1 WGKGT
6 SVTVTSAVQGPP
18 QSLFPLWQCGAS
30 EGFVTLGCITRD
42 LASADGLTFSWADGS
57 GKALTDVVQ
66 YPAVQAN
73 GGYTSVS
80 HARIQAT
87 EWDKKN
93 TYTCEVQNSAGKK
106 YATLRKPEV
115 AELDASLLLTA
126 PTQADIDNGTAT
138 FICLA
143 ENFSPKTYKFKWSQ
157 GQNDLNEKVKATILS
172 KNKDDYTAVSVLEI
186 PSSEWTGSSTPV
198 KCEFEQKTKTTYK
211 DAIYGNKVCPKVYLL
226 PPPEIIDESVTLT
239 CYVKDFYPKEVAVS
253 WLVDDTPVEIVNGYV
268 QATTNVIENNLFSAY
283 SQLIVKAAIW
293 KQGAVFTCRVYH
305 ESIEESVLLIS
316 RSITSNSNPPTI
328 THLSLNV
335 PSVCNKK

>member
-1 WGKGT
+1 MVLSHCDNAFDYWGKGT
-6 SVTVTSAVQGPP
+6 TVTVTSAVQGPP

-157 GQNDLNEKVKATILS
+157 G
-172 KNKDDYTAVSVLEI
+172 
-186 PSSEWTGSSTPV
+186 
-198 KCEFEQKTKTTYK
+198 
-211 DAIYGNKVCPKVYLL
+211 NKVCPKVYLL